1 MTVSLDTFSVGLIDL
16 IKKKQKIKKFTMC
29 KDKSFRARKNKR
41 QKERIKDS
49 TLKDIRNLFR
59 LNKEIKE
66 IDNTTIKDIRNYF
79 RLKKEKEAIKLE

>member
-1 MTVSLDTFSVGLIDL
+1 MTVSLNTFSVGLIDL

-41 QKERIKDS
+41 QKEIIKDS

-59 LNKEIKE
+59 LNKEITE

-79 RLKKEKEAIKLE
+79 RLKKEKEAIKIE

>member
-29 KDKSFRARKNKR
+29 KDKSFMARKNKR

-79 RLKKEKEAIKLE
+79 RLKKEKEAIKIE